1 MTRAPT
7 TTPPPSDR
15 LALAAERGYTVSHF
29 VMRPF
34 GITPKNDVIVG
45 YPSDALYL
53 CSCNYLFTTILKI
66 AQTPSRAPSQHES
79 AKKGK
84 KEAVTV

>member
-1 MTRAPT
+1 MHKTVIDG
-7 TTPPPSDR
+7 DR

-45 YPSDALYL
+45 YPSEWRG
-53 CSCNYLFTTILKI
+53 SCT
-66 AQTPSRAPSQHES
+66 RD
-79 AKKGK
+79 
-84 KEAVTV
+84 